1 MEWQSAGSN
10 ITKDQTG
17 LTNDEKIASLFQPD
31 TLMSAQYF
39 ENLRRRTVLEPE
51 KSLMLAILEDAVRSY
66 QENLLSRQKR
76 AKKLFEDAAEWIAET
91 GSEWIFSFESV
102 CDALGLNP
110 AYVRRGCSSGKRKID
125 PNNLSANRG
134 RAKGLRDEFARDMG
148 RIIGN

>member
-1 MEWQSAGSN
+1 
-10 ITKDQTG
+10 
-17 LTNDEKIASLFQPD
+17 
-31 TLMSAQYF
+31 MSAQYF

-110 AYVRRGCSSGKRKID
+110 AYVRRGLLQWKEKNRPKQPLSESWEGKR
-125 PNNLSANRG
+125 LAG
-134 RAKGLRDEFARDMG
+134 
-148 RIIGN
+148 

>member
-39 ENLRRRTVLEPE
+39 ENLRRRIVLEPE

-110 AYVRRGCSSGKRKID
+110 AYVRRGLLQWKEKNRSKQPLSKSWESKR
-125 PNNLSANRG
+125 LAG
-134 RAKGLRDEFARDMG
+134 
-148 RIIGN
+148 